1 MPGYRTHLTGGV
13 VLGGGILASLVW
25 MKVLQPDLKQTVAML
40 SICTL
45 GALFPDADTDS
56 KGQRF
61 FYTGLVIL
69 DLALMIQELYRWA
82 AVLGFCAML
91 PAAGQ
96 HRGWTHTWWAMI
108 LIPLPL
114 ILLPVVFYGIS
125 PKEVLPYYLA
135 AEVGYFSHLVMD
147 RKF

>member
-1 MPGYRTHLTGGV
+1 MPGYKAHLTGGIV
-13 VLGGGILASLVW
+13 FGGGLLATAVW
-25 MKVLQPDLKQTVAML
+25 MKAFQPDLKQTVALL

-45 GALFPDADTDS
+45 GALFPDTDTDS

-69 DLALMIQELYRWA
+69 DLALMIQGLYRWA

-91 PAAGQ
+91 PAVGQ
-96 HRGWTHTWWAMI
+96 HRGWTHTWWAML

-114 ILLPVVFYGIS
+114 IILPVVFYRIA
-125 PKEVLPYYLA
+125 PQAVLPFYLA
-135 AEVGYFSHLVMD
+135 AEAGYFSHLIMD